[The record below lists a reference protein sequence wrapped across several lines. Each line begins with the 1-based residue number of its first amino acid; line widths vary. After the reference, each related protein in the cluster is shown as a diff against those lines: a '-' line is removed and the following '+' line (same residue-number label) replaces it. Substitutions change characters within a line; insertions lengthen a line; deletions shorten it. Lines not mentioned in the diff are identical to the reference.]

1 MYLSYRGETPN
12 GTCTSVYIHIYRYIS
27 THTHTVITYG
37 YRLRMSAKAV
47 NIWDTCMMY
56 TYVHN
61 VHMRHMY
68 NVHFAIYMYKRTYSY
83 DRWTKSKHVGN
94 YVRNVGKRL
103 HVHFATYTIY
113 EYNSISF
120 PYIRSPIND
129 FVDREE
135 KHFF

>member
-27 THTHTVITYG
+27 THTC
-37 YRLRMSAKAV
+37 RLRMSAKAV
-47 NIWDTCMMY
+47 NIWDTCTTY
-56 TYVHN
+56 TYMYYVH
-61 VHMRHMY
+61 HT
-68 NVHFAIYMYKRTYSY
+68 IYMYKRTYSY
-83 DRWTKSKHVGN
+83 DRRTKSKHVGN

-135 KHFF
+135 KHFSNVCTD